1 MKVLAIDTSNHPM
14 SVALVED
21 DQLLATTTLNMVR
34 NHSIYL
40 MPTIDRLFNLVKWQ
54 PADIDRILVAQG
66 PGSYTGIRI
75 AVTTAKVLADTL
87 KVELVGVSSL
97 EVVARN
103 VLPTTT
109 AIIVPFFDARRGN
122 VFAGAYQ
129 WKDGQL
135 VNRIEDQHLGM
146 ATLLDQLA
154 AVDQP
159 VILVGHL
166 TKRIEDQFEV
176 LPDNVT
182 LAPRAYG
189 IPSTYQLALAG
200 ENRPAVKEIDPFV
213 PHYLRITEA
222 EANWQKL
229 HPGETRQN
237 YVREV

>member
-21 DQLLATTTLNMVR
+21 EQLLATTTLNMVR

-40 MPTIDRLFNLVKWQ
+40 MPTIDNLFKLVQWT
-54 PADIDRILVAQG
+54 PADLDRVVVAQG

-75 AVTTAKVLADTL
+75 AATTAKTLADTL
-87 KVELVGVSSL
+87 KVALVGVSSL

-103 VLPTTT
+103 VLPTSDQV
-109 AIIVPFFDARRGN
+109 IVPFFDARRGN

-129 WKDGQL
+129 WQDSRL
-135 VNRIEDQHLGM
+135 VNLIEDQHLAM
-146 ATLLDQLA
+146 TTLLDQLGR
-154 AVDQP
+154 VDRP
-159 VILVGHL
+159 VILLGHL
-166 TKRIEDQFEV
+166 TKRIQDQFDD
-176 LPDNVT
+176 LPANVS

-200 ENRPAVKEIDPFV
+200 EDRPAVQAIDSFV

-229 HPGETRQN
+229 HPGENRQN

>member
-40 MPTIDRLFNLVKWQ
+40 MPTIDRLFSLVKWQ
-54 PADIDRILVAQG
+54 PADIDRIVVAQG

-87 KVELVGVSSL
+87 NVELVGVSSL
-97 EVVARN
+97 EVVAHN
-103 VLPTTT
+103 VLPTTP

-129 WKDGQL
+129 WENGQL

-146 ATLLDQLA
+146 TTLLDQLTSI
-154 AVDQP
+154 DQP

-166 TKRIEDQFEV
+166 TKRIEDQFDS
-176 LPDNVT
+176 LPANVT

-200 ENRPAVKEIDPFV
+200 EDRPAVKEIDPFV

>member
-54 PADIDRILVAQG
+54 PADIDRIVVAQG

-87 KVELVGVSSL
+87 NVELVGVSSL

-154 AVDQP
+154 AVNHP
-159 VILVGHL
+159 VVLVGHL
-166 TKRIEDQFEV
+166 TKRIEDQFES
-176 LPDNVT
+176 LPDNVA

-189 IPSTYQLALAG
+189 IPSTYQLALVG